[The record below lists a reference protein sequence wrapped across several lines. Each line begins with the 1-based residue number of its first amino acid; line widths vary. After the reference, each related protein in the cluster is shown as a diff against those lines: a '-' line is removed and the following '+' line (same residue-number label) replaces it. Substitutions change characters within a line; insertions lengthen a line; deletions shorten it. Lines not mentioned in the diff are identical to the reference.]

1 MILTFTEDLLKLK
14 FLKMCLLV
22 HIIGRSRRYTSFR
35 HGWIQGHK
43 VSLGLKSPSVGSA
56 SSALAPCVCGGGGG
70 LLVLAFH
77 LPKLSNPSKECFS
90 SSTVQLSL
98 TAVTSIT

>member
-70 LLVLAFH
+70 TVG
-77 LPKLSNPSKECFS
+77 SSFS
-90 SSTVQLSL
+90 SSKIKQPQ
-98 TAVTSIT
+98 